1 MQPHTLTPSLIVS
14 TRKPEDGN
22 PRVSVAVS
30 TYQRAAM
37 LPRLFEALERQTLPI
52 DEFELVLVDNGSTP
66 DTAEAI
72 RKLAPSSELRVHAI
86 RVEPNRGPAV
96 GRNFAW
102 RETRADVVAFTDDD
116 CAPAPGWLENGLRSM
131 SSADAVVVGQTI
143 PDPELPLGP
152 FSRTIRVDDVN
163 WLPTCNIFYKHEDL
177 EAAGGF
183 DESFIE
189 PGGEDTDLALRV
201 RELQH
206 REFRFAPEALVY
218 HDVRP
223 SRFLDAAKETLRWK
237 GAPRFFRLH
246 PDARERLHRGIFW
259 KPSHP
264 KVLLATTGLALGPLW
279 PPAFALALP
288 WLHYRTRVRKPPGR
302 RRVAY
307 PSLPG
312 TFVIDLLETVTMAR
326 GSIKH
331 RTLVL

>member
-1 MQPHTLTPSLIVS
+1 MQPHTLTPSLVVS
-14 TRKPEDGN
+14 TRRPEDGK

-37 LPRLFEALERQTLPI
+37 LPRLFEALEHQSLPLG
-52 DEFELVLVDNGSTP
+52 EFELVLVDNGSTQ
-66 DTAEAI
+66 DTAEI
-72 RKLAPSSELRVHAI
+72 IQKLAASSELRVHAV
-86 RVEPNRGPAV
+86 RVEPNRGPAF

-102 RETRADVVAFTDDD
+102 REARAEIVAFTDDD
-116 CAPAPGWLENGLRSM
+116 CAPAPGWLEHGLRSM
-131 SSADAVVVGQTI
+131 IAGDAVVVGQTI

-163 WLPTCNIFYKHEDL
+163 WLPTCNVFYLREDL
-177 EAAGGF
+177 EAAQGF
-183 DESFIE
+183 DESFLE

-201 RELQH
+201 RNLRK
-206 REFRFAPEALVY
+206 REFRFDPEALVY

-223 SRFLDAAKETLRWK
+223 SRFLHAARETLRWK

-246 PDARERLHRGIFW
+246 PEARERLHRGIFW

-264 KVLLATTGLALGPLW
+264 KVLLATTGLALGVVW
-279 PPAFALALP
+279 PPGILLTLP
-288 WLHYRTRVRKPPGR
+288 WLHYRMLVRRPPGR
-302 RRVAY
+302 RRSAY

-312 TFVIDLLETVTMAR
+312 TFVIDLLETVTMVR
-326 GSIKH
+326 GSLRH